1 MKNHVQEGRY
11 VEVTLPYARKSGEG
25 VLVGSL
31 FGVCVV
37 DGAQGD
43 VVNIDTETVYDLTAA
58 TGAST
63 DATQGAIAYWDNGSG
78 ARRVTPVAGTS
89 PANTRIGVFLA
100 AKATTDAVARVLL
113 D

>member
-1 MKNHVQEGRY
+1 MKNFVQNGHY
-11 VEVTLPYARKSGEG
+11 VEVALPYARKSGEG

-43 VVNIDTETVYDLTAA
+43 SINIHTDGVYDLTAA
-58 TGAST
+58 TGAGT
-63 DATQGAIAYWDNGSG
+63 DATVGAIAYWDNASG
-78 ARRVTPVAGTS
+78 ARRVTSVATS
-89 PANTRIGVFLA
+89 NTRIGVFLA
-100 AKATTDAVARVLL
+100 AKATADAVARVRL